1 MEAFKCLIN
10 QMYDFNVIHNWIYNG
25 FIIQSIKKINSFLRS
40 AKLSYHN
47 AGVAAEYCEPPPA
60 QRFGP
65 FLNWLL
71 SKQEDAKSSFFLQNQ
86 ARIIQTYKRVI
97 ENSFLAMFISQVSS
111 KLRDKHCQITRI
123 SILIFKHCF
132 MGQYIELVII
142 LPYSVLQSV
151 SQWNLIITRL
161 DS

>member
-1 MEAFKCLIN
+1 MFD
-10 QMYDFNVIHNWIYNG
+10 DF
-25 FIIQSIKKINSFLRS
+25 L
-40 AKLSYHN
+40 LSLTAVKHYS
-47 AGVAAEYCEPPPA
+47 AAEY
-60 QRFGP
+60 
-65 FLNWLL
+65 

-86 ARIIQTYKRVI
+86 ARTIQTHKTVF

-142 LPYSVLQSV
+142 LPYFGISGLKMMVKSGLGKIFLKFLHAQSLFQKIFFT
-151 SQWNLIITRL
+151 S
-161 DS
+161 

>member
-1 MEAFKCLIN
+1 MIL
-10 QMYDFNVIHNWIYNG
+10 ML
-25 FIIQSIKKINSFLRS
+25 FIIEFTKVSLYIKKINSFLRS

-60 QRFGP
+60 QHFGP

-86 ARIIQTYKRVI
+86 ARTIQTHKTVF

-111 KLRDKHCQITRI
+111 KLRDERCQITRI

-132 MGQYIELVII
+132 MGQCIELVII
-142 LPYSVLQSV
+142 LPYSVFQSV
-151 SQWNLIITRL
+151 SQWNLIITRF